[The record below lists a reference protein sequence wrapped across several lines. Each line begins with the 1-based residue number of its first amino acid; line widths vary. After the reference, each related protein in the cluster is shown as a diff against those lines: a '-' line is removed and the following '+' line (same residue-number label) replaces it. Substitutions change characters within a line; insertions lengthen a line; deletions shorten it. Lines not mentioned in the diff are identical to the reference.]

1 MRPGGVMNSNVR
13 GLVDQL
19 SSKGVPL
26 SRIPACIR
34 DLGSIIAE
42 EASLS
47 IDEMSLEM
55 ESRGWENFELDE
67 GTLILVLLFMTETL
81 IESDPGRSL
90 WFESPYSEPL
100 LADN

>member
-1 MRPGGVMNSNVR
+1 MNSNVR
-13 GLVDQL
+13 NLVEQL

-26 SRIPACIR
+26 ERIPCCIR

-42 EASLS
+42 EASMSL
-47 IDEMSLEM
+47 DEMNLEM
-55 ESRGWENFELDE
+55 QARGWDGFEVDE

-81 IESDPGRSL
+81 IESQPGASL

-100 LADN
+100 LADT

>member
-1 MRPGGVMNSNVR
+1 MNSNVR
-13 GLVDQL
+13 CLVDQL
-19 SSKGVPL
+19 SSKGVAL

-47 IDEMSLEM
+47 IDEMNLEM
-55 ESRGWENFELDE
+55 ELRGWENFELDE

-81 IESDPGRSL
+81 IETEPGRNL
-90 WFESPYSEPL
+90 WFESPYTEPL

>member
-1 MRPGGVMNSNVR
+1 MNSNVR
-13 GLVDQL
+13 NLVEQL

-26 SRIPACIR
+26 ERIPSCIR

-42 EASLS
+42 EAS
-47 IDEMSLEM
+47 MSLYEM
-55 ESRGWENFELDE
+55 NMEMQSRGWDDFEVDE

-81 IESDPGRSL
+81 IETKPDGNL
-90 WFESPYSEPL
+90 WFERPYTEPL

>member
-1 MRPGGVMNSNVR
+1 MNSNVR
-13 GLVDQL
+13 NLVEQL

-26 SRIPACIR
+26 DRIPSCIR

-47 IDEMSLEM
+47 LDEINLEM
-55 ESRGWENFELDE
+55 QSRGWEDFDVDE

-81 IESDPGRSL
+81 IESKPGLNL
-90 WFESPYSEPL
+90 WFEKPYSEPL

>member
-1 MRPGGVMNSNVR
+1 MNSNVR
-13 GLVDQL
+13 NLVEQL

-26 SRIPACIR
+26 SRIPACVR

-42 EASLS
+42 EVSMSL
-47 IDEMSLEM
+47 DEMNIEM
-55 ESRGWENFELDE
+55 QSRGWENFEVDE

-81 IESDPGRSL
+81 IETEPGRSL
-90 WFESPYSEPL
+90 WFESPYSEPM

>member
-1 MRPGGVMNSNVR
+1 MNSNVR
-13 GLVDQL
+13 NLVEQL
-19 SSKGVPL
+19 SSKGIPL
-26 SRIPACIR
+26 DRIPACIR

-47 IDEMSLEM
+47 LDEMNIEM
-55 ESRGWENFELDE
+55 QSRGWDDFEVDE

-81 IESDPGRSL
+81 IESEPGGSL
-90 WFESPYSEPL
+90 WFESPYAEPL